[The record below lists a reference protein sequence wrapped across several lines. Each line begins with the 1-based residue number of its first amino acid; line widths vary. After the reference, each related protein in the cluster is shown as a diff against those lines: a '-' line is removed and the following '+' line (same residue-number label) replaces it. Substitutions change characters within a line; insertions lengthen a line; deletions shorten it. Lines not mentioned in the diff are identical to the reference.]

1 VLAQIEIRHDQWK
14 KLLERLEED
23 YPRSVVYIREKMKRK
38 LGFVERVHKDW
49 DEENQRWRKNCVM
62 LDFYN
67 ESKQTFFIMKYSEYL
82 DDQN

>member
-1 VLAQIEIRHDQWK
+1 
-14 KLLERLEED
+14 
-23 YPRSVVYIREKMKRK
+23 MKRK